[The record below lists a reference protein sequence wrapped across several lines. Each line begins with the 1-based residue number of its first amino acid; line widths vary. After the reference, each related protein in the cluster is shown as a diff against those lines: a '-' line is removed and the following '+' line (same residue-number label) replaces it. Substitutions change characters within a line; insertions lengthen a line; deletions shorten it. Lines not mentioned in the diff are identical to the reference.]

1 MLLKAWHYLTA
12 IVLSPVP
19 KVIFLIKATVDHLST
34 MRPVIKLSF
43 SELQFLLVSC
53 VHALELGPES
63 YPEQS
68 VQNSGSRRTTSSAA
82 NKANIH

>member
-1 MLLKAWHYLTA
+1 MLLKAWHHLTA

-34 MRPVIKLSF
+34 MRPVIKLGF

-68 VQNSGSRRTTSSAA
+68 VQSGSRRTTSSAA